1 MKLEK
6 ITELSRAILNRECR
20 FDGSTV
26 GKIIAIEP
34 LNEQTIVERYDN
46 YGHTATDYDFLSSHG
61 YEFLMGKDEFEECR
75 KKSNLCYVHIDEI
88 DGIIVLDEL
97 PKIIIEVDKSNK
109 LSIVKK

>member
-20 FDGSTV
+20 FDGSIV

-34 LNEQTIVERYDN
+34 LNEQTIVERYDDV
-46 YGHTATDYDFLSSHG
+46 GHTASDYDYLLSLG
-61 YEFLMGKDEFEECR
+61 YEFLMDKHEFEECR
-75 KKSNLCYVHIDEI
+75 KKSNLYYVYLYEI
-88 DGIIVLDEL
+88 DGIIVSDEY

>member
-6 ITELSRAILNRECR
+6 ITELSPSILNRECL
-20 FDGSTV
+20 FDGSVV

-34 LNEQTIVERYDN
+34 LNGQTLVERYDDD
-46 YGHTATDYDFLSSHG
+46 GHNASDYDYLLSQG

-75 KKSNLCYVHIDEI
+75 SRSSLYYVNINEI
-88 DGIIVLDEL
+88 DGIIISEEYL
-97 PKIIIEVDKSNK
+97 KIIIDVDKSNK

>member
-6 ITELSRAILNRECR
+6 ITELSPSILNRECL
-20 FDGSTV
+20 FDGSIV

-34 LNEQTIVERYDN
+34 LNEQTLVERYDDV
-46 YGHTATDYDFLSSHG
+46 GHNASDYDYLSSLG
-61 YEFLMGKDEFEECR
+61 YEFLMGRDEFEERR
-75 KKSNLCYVHIDEI
+75 KKSNLYYVLIDEI
-88 DGIIVLDEL
+88 DGIIISDEY

>member
-1 MKLEK
+1 MNLAKVTEISSVLLGRECVFNEK
-6 ITELSRAILNRECR
+6 I
-20 FDGSTV
+20 V

-34 LNEQTIVERYDN
+34 LNEQILIERYDDV
-46 YGHTATDYDFLSSHG
+46 GHTASNYDYLSSQG
-61 YEFLMGKDEFEECR
+61 YEFLMDKHEFEECR
-75 KKSNLCYVHIDEI
+75 KKSNLYYVHIDEI

>member
-6 ITELSRAILNRECR
+6 ITELSRAILNKECR
-20 FDGSTV
+20 FYGSIV

-34 LNEQTIVERYDN
+34 LNGQTLVERYDDVGHEASN
-46 YGHTATDYDFLSSHG
+46 YDSLSSQG

-75 KKSNLCYVHIDEI
+75 KRSNLYYVHIDEI
-88 DGIIVLDEL
+88 DGIIISDEY

-109 LSIVKK
+109 LSVIKK

>member
-20 FDGSTV
+20 FHGSIV

-34 LNEQTIVERYDN
+34 LSEQTIVERYDDV
-46 YGHTATDYDFLSSHG
+46 GHTASDYDHLLSQG
-61 YEFLMGKDEFEECR
+61 YEFLMDKNEFEECR
-75 KKSNLCYVHIDEI
+75 KKSKLYYVYLDEI
-88 DGIIVLDEL
+88 DGIIVSEEC

>member
-6 ITELSRAILNRECR
+6 ITELSPSILNRECL
-20 FDGSTV
+20 FDGSIV

-34 LNEQTIVERYDN
+34 LNEQILVERYDDV
-46 YGHTATDYDFLSSHG
+46 GHTASNYETLLEQG
-61 YEFLMGKDEFEECR
+61 YEFLMDKHEFEECR
-75 KKSNLCYVHIDEI
+75 KRSNLYYVHIDEI
-88 DGIIVLDEL
+88 DGIIISDEY

>member
-34 LNEQTIVERYDN
+34 FNGQTIVERYDDV
-46 YGHTATDYDFLSSHG
+46 GHNASDYDYLLSQG

-75 KKSNLCYVHIDEI
+75 KKSNLYYVHIDEI
-88 DGIIVLDEL
+88 DGIITQDNL
-97 PKIIIEVDKSNK
+97 PKIIIEVDKSNE

>member
-6 ITELSRAILNRECR
+6 ITELSPSILNRECL
-20 FDGSTV
+20 FDGSIV

-34 LNEQTIVERYDN
+34 LNEQTLVERYDDV
-46 YGHTATDYDFLSSHG
+46 GHNASDYDYLLSLG
-61 YEFLMGKDEFEECR
+61 YKFLMGKDEFEECR
-75 KKSNLCYVHIDEI
+75 KRSNLYYVDIDEI
-88 DGIIVLDEL
+88 DGIIISEEY

>member
-1 MKLEK
+1 MKLAK
-6 ITELSRAILNRECR
+6 IIKLSSSILNKECIFCENIR
-20 FDGSTV
+20 

-46 YGHTATDYDFLSSHG
+46 YGHNASDYDSLSSQG
-61 YEFLMGKDEFEECR
+61 YEFLIDKDEFEECR
-75 KKSNLCYVHIDEI
+75 KRSNLYYVHIEEI
-88 DGIIVLDEL
+88 DGIIVSDEY

>member
-20 FDGSTV
+20 FHGSIV
-26 GKIIAIEP
+26 GKIIAIDADDERM
-34 LNEQTIVERYDN
+34 LIERYDDV
-46 YGHTATDYDFLSSHG
+46 GHTASDYDYLLSIG
-61 YEFLMGKDEFEECR
+61 YEFLMDKNEFEECR
-75 KKSNLCYVHIDEI
+75 KKSNLYYVHIGDI
-88 DGIIVLDEL
+88 DGIIISDEY

>member
-20 FDGSTV
+20 FDGSVV

-46 YGHTATDYDFLSSHG
+46 YGHTASEYDYLLSQG
-61 YEFLMGKDEFEECR
+61 YEFLMDKHEFEEFR
-75 KKSNLCYVHIDEI
+75 KKSNLYYVHIDEI
-88 DGIIVLDEL
+88 DGIIISDEY
-97 PKIIIEVDKSNK
+97 PKIIITVDKDNK
-109 LSIVKK
+109 IAINKQ